1 MSGDYVSKNYIV
13 KNDGEDARKIYPNN
27 KALKYNKT
35 ANDVIIIGIDQASY
49 ENIGQFYPYD
59 RGSIWSKTVNN
70 LVDAGVSVIIFDI
83 MFDRQTKSDS
93 IFSESIKRAEDKG
106 IKVIL
111 AAAGGA
117 AHLAGVTAAHTPIPV
132 LGIPM
137 ESKLSGLD
145 SLLSTVQMPS
155 GVPVATFAIGS
166 SGSKNAAL
174 FAIRIIALEDN
185 LVANKLDQY
194 IKKMEKEVPEK
205 PK

>member
-1 MSGDYVSKNYIV
+1 MSNKKNPIVSIIMGSQSDWESV
-13 KNDGEDARKIYPNN
+13 KHASKILEEFSILHECKIISAHRTPDRH
-27 KALKYNKT
+27 KT
-35 ANDVIIIGIDQASY
+35 FATNA
-49 ENIGQFYPYD
+49 
-59 RGSIWSKTVNN
+59 K
-70 LVDAGVSVIIFDI
+70 
-83 MFDRQTKSDS
+83 K
-93 IFSESIKRAEDKG
+93 KG

-117 AHLAGVTAAHTPIPV
+117 AHLAGVTAAHTPLPV

-174 FAIRIIALEDN
+174 FAIRVIALEDS
-185 LVANKLDQY
+185 LVANKLNQY
-194 IKKMEKEVPEK
+194 IKKMEKSVPEK
-205 PK
+205 PKK

>member
-1 MSGDYVSKNYIV
+1 MSVKKTPLVSIIMGSQSDWESV
-13 KNDGEDARKIYPNN
+13 KPASKILEEFSIPHEC
-27 KALKYNKT
+27 KIISAHRTPDRHKT
-35 ANDVIIIGIDQASY
+35 FATNA
-49 ENIGQFYPYD
+49 
-59 RGSIWSKTVNN
+59 K
-70 LVDAGVSVIIFDI
+70 
-83 MFDRQTKSDS
+83 
-93 IFSESIKRAEDKG
+93 KRG

-117 AHLAGVTAAHTPIPV
+117 AHLAGVTAAHTSLPV

-155 GVPVATFAIGS
+155 GVPVATFAIGNA
-166 SGSKNAAL
+166 GSKNAAL
-174 FAIRIIALEDN
+174 FAIRVIALEDS

-205 PK
+205 PKK

>member
-1 MSGDYVSKNYIV
+1 MSNKKTPLVSIIMGSQSDWQSV
-13 KNDGEDARKIYPNN
+13 KPASKILEEFSIPHEC
-27 KALKYNKT
+27 KIISAHRTPDRHKT
-35 ANDVIIIGIDQASY
+35 FATNA
-49 ENIGQFYPYD
+49 
-59 RGSIWSKTVNN
+59 K
-70 LVDAGVSVIIFDI
+70 
-83 MFDRQTKSDS
+83 
-93 IFSESIKRAEDKG
+93 KRG

-117 AHLAGVTAAHTPIPV
+117 AHLAGVTAAHTSLPV

-155 GVPVATFAIGS
+155 GVPVATFAIGNA
-166 SGSKNAAL
+166 GSKNAAL
-174 FAIRIIALEDN
+174 FAIRVIALEDS

-205 PK
+205 PKK

>member
-1 MSGDYVSKNYIV
+1 MSNKKTPLVSIIMGSQSDWESV
-13 KNDGEDARKIYPNN
+13 KPASKILEEFSIPHEC
-27 KALKYNKT
+27 KIISAHRTPDRHKT
-35 ANDVIIIGIDQASY
+35 FATNA
-49 ENIGQFYPYD
+49 
-59 RGSIWSKTVNN
+59 K
-70 LVDAGVSVIIFDI
+70 
-83 MFDRQTKSDS
+83 
-93 IFSESIKRAEDKG
+93 KRG

-117 AHLAGVTAAHTPIPV
+117 AHLAGVTAAHTSLPV

-155 GVPVATFAIGS
+155 GVPVATFAIGNA
-166 SGSKNAAL
+166 GSKNAAL
-174 FAIRIIALEDN
+174 FAIRVIALEDS

-205 PK
+205 PKE

>member
-1 MSGDYVSKNYIV
+1 M
-13 KNDGEDARKIYPNN
+13 NN
-27 KALKYNKT
+27 KKIPIVSIIMGSQSDWDSVKPASKILDEFAIPHECKIVSAHRTPDRHKT
-35 ANDVIIIGIDQASY
+35 FATNA
-49 ENIGQFYPYD
+49 
-59 RGSIWSKTVNN
+59 K
-70 LVDAGVSVIIFDI
+70 
-83 MFDRQTKSDS
+83 
-93 IFSESIKRAEDKG
+93 KRG

-117 AHLAGVTAAHTPIPV
+117 AHLAGVTAAHTTVPV

-185 LVANKLDQY
+185 LVADKLAQY
-194 IKKMEKEVPEK
+194 IKKMEKAVPEN

>member
-1 MSGDYVSKNYIV
+1 MSNKESPIVSIIMGSQSDWDSVRPASKILEEFSIPHECKIV
-13 KNDGEDARKIYPNN
+13 SAHRTPDRH
-27 KALKYNKT
+27 KT
-35 ANDVIIIGIDQASY
+35 FATNA
-49 ENIGQFYPYD
+49 
-59 RGSIWSKTVNN
+59 K
-70 LVDAGVSVIIFDI
+70 
-83 MFDRQTKSDS
+83 
-93 IFSESIKRAEDKG
+93 KRG

-117 AHLAGVTAAHTPIPV
+117 AHLAGVTAAHTSLPV

-155 GVPVATFAIGS
+155 GVPVATFAIGNA
-166 SGSKNAAL
+166 GSKNAAL
-174 FAIRIIALEDN
+174 FAIRVIALEDS

-205 PK
+205 PKK

>member
-1 MSGDYVSKNYIV
+1 MSNKKNPIVSIIMGSQSDWESV
-13 KNDGEDARKIYPNN
+13 KPASKILEEFSIPHEC
-27 KALKYNKT
+27 KIISAHRTPDRHKT
-35 ANDVIIIGIDQASY
+35 FATNA
-49 ENIGQFYPYD
+49 
-59 RGSIWSKTVNN
+59 K
-70 LVDAGVSVIIFDI
+70 
-83 MFDRQTKSDS
+83 
-93 IFSESIKRAEDKG
+93 KRG

-117 AHLAGVTAAHTPIPV
+117 AHLAGVTAAHTSLPV

-185 LVANKLDQY
+185 LIADKLAQY
-194 IKKMEKEVPEK
+194 INKMEKAVPEN

>member
-1 MSGDYVSKNYIV
+1 MSNKKNQLVSIIMGSQSDWESV
-13 KNDGEDARKIYPNN
+13 KPASKILEEFSIPHEC
-27 KALKYNKT
+27 KIISAHRTPDRHKT
-35 ANDVIIIGIDQASY
+35 FATNA
-49 ENIGQFYPYD
+49 
-59 RGSIWSKTVNN
+59 K
-70 LVDAGVSVIIFDI
+70 
-83 MFDRQTKSDS
+83 
-93 IFSESIKRAEDKG
+93 KRG

-117 AHLAGVTAAHTPIPV
+117 AHLAGVTAAHTSLPV

-155 GVPVATFAIGS
+155 GVPVATFAIGNA
-166 SGSKNAAL
+166 GSKNAAL
-174 FAIRIIALEDN
+174 FAIRVIALEDS

-205 PK
+205 PKK

>member
-1 MSGDYVSKNYIV
+1 MNKKEIPIVSIIMGSQSDWDSV
-13 KNDGEDARKIYPNN
+13 KPASKILDEFAIPHEC
-27 KALKYNKT
+27 KILSAHRTPDRHKT
-35 ANDVIIIGIDQASY
+35 
-49 ENIGQFYPYD
+49 
-59 RGSIWSKTVNN
+59 
-70 LVDAGVSVIIFDI
+70 
-83 MFDRQTKSDS
+83 
-93 IFSESIKRAEDKG
+93 FSTNAKKRG

-117 AHLAGVTAAHTPIPV
+117 AHLAGVTAAHTTVPV

-185 LVANKLDQY
+185 LVADKLAQY
-194 IKKMEKEVPEK
+194 IKKMEKAVPEN

>member
-1 MSGDYVSKNYIV
+1 MSNKKTPLVSIIMGSQSDWESV
-13 KNDGEDARKIYPNN
+13 KPASKILEEFSIPHEC
-27 KALKYNKT
+27 KIISAHRTPDRHKT
-35 ANDVIIIGIDQASY
+35 FATNA
-49 ENIGQFYPYD
+49 
-59 RGSIWSKTVNN
+59 K
-70 LVDAGVSVIIFDI
+70 
-83 MFDRQTKSDS
+83 
-93 IFSESIKRAEDKG
+93 KRG

-117 AHLAGVTAAHTPIPV
+117 AHLAGVTAAHTSLPV

-155 GVPVATFAIGS
+155 GVPVATFAIGNA
-166 SGSKNAAL
+166 GSKNAAL
-174 FAIRIIALEDN
+174 FAIRVIALKDS

-205 PK
+205 PKK

>member
-1 MSGDYVSKNYIV
+1 MSNKKIPLVSIIMGSQSDWESV
-13 KNDGEDARKIYPNN
+13 KPASKILEEFSIPHEC
-27 KALKYNKT
+27 KIISAHRTPDRHKT
-35 ANDVIIIGIDQASY
+35 FATNA
-49 ENIGQFYPYD
+49 
-59 RGSIWSKTVNN
+59 K
-70 LVDAGVSVIIFDI
+70 
-83 MFDRQTKSDS
+83 
-93 IFSESIKRAEDKG
+93 KRG

-117 AHLAGVTAAHTPIPV
+117 AHLAGVTAAHTSLPV

-155 GVPVATFAIGS
+155 GVPVATFAIGNA
-166 SGSKNAAL
+166 GSKNAAL
-174 FAIRIIALEDN
+174 FAIRVIALEDS

-205 PK
+205 PKK

>member
-1 MSGDYVSKNYIV
+1 MSNKKTPIVSIV
-13 KNDGEDARKIYPNN
+13 MGSQSDWESVKPASKILEEFSIPHEC
-27 KALKYNKT
+27 KIISAHRTPDRHKT
-35 ANDVIIIGIDQASY
+35 FATNA
-49 ENIGQFYPYD
+49 
-59 RGSIWSKTVNN
+59 K
-70 LVDAGVSVIIFDI
+70 
-83 MFDRQTKSDS
+83 
-93 IFSESIKRAEDKG
+93 KRG

-117 AHLAGVTAAHTPIPV
+117 AHLAGVTAAHTSLPV

-155 GVPVATFAIGS
+155 GVPVATFAIGNA
-166 SGSKNAAL
+166 GSKNAAL
-174 FAIRIIALEDN
+174 FAIRVIALEDS

-205 PK
+205 PKK

>member
-1 MSGDYVSKNYIV
+1 MSNKGIPIVS
-13 KNDGEDARKIYPNN
+13 
-27 KALKYNKT
+27 
-35 ANDVIIIGIDQASY
+35 IIIGSQSDWDSVKPASKILD
-49 ENIGQFYPYD
+49 EFSIPHECKIVSAHRTPD
-59 RGSIWSKTVNN
+59 RHKTFATN
-70 LVDAGVSVIIFDI
+70 A
-83 MFDRQTKSDS
+83 K
-93 IFSESIKRAEDKG
+93 KRG

-117 AHLAGVTAAHTPIPV
+117 AHLAGVTAAHTTIPV

-185 LVANKLDQY
+185 LIADKLAQY
-194 IKKMEKEVPEK
+194 IKKMEKAVPEN

>member
-1 MSGDYVSKNYIV
+1 VSNKESPIVSIIMGSQSDWDSVKPASKILEEFSIPHECKIVSAHRTPDRHKNFATNA
-13 KNDGEDARKIYPNN
+13 K
-27 KALKYNKT
+27 
-35 ANDVIIIGIDQASY
+35 Q
-49 ENIGQFYPYD
+49 
-59 RGSIWSKTVNN
+59 
-70 LVDAGVSVIIFDI
+70 
-83 MFDRQTKSDS
+83 
-93 IFSESIKRAEDKG
+93 KG

-132 LGIPM
+132 LGLPM

-155 GVPVATFAIGS
+155 GVPVATFAIGT

-174 FAIRIIALEDN
+174 FAIRIIALENN
-185 LVANKLDQY
+185 LVADKLAQY
-194 IKKMEKEVPEK
+194 IKKMEKAVPEN